1 MKRYVL
7 AFIFVIVVL
16 GLGMGIPAIYAQS
29 YPSRTTQF
37 IIPNVPGSIM
47 DINPRVVI
55 DELGKI
61 LGTQIIPVNKPG
73 AGTVVGTETI
83 ARSKKDGSTFGYM
96 SNAAMVYARILNP
109 ETFHFDPEKDIEPLG
124 LHILFAN
131 AWTVQASSP
140 WKTFNEMLDYAKK
153 NPGKIR
159 VGTMGVGSVSH
170 FSLEVIQSLTGAQ
183 FTHIPFKGGEAV
195 TAAILGGHVEVVFDA
210 VVKYVPHVDSG
221 KLRILL
227 LTAKLPAYPQWPT
240 FTELGYKQDL
250 FSSWFAFCA
259 PSGLPEEVMKMLV
272 PAVEK
277 VIKQPE
283 YKDKFEKMHYVVP
296 YKSPAELR
304 KMIAEEYG
312 RALEIAKKVGLSK

>member
-1 MKRYVL
+1 MKRYRVIPII
-7 AFIFVIVVL
+7 AFVVF
-16 GLGMGIPAIYAQS
+16 GLSIGIPAIQAQP
-29 YPSRTTQF
+29 YPNRNIQL

-47 DINPRVVI
+47 DINPRVVS
-55 DELGKI
+55 DELGRI
-61 LGTQIIPVNKPG
+61 LGTQIVPINKPG
-73 AGTVVGTETI
+73 AGTVVGTDTV
-83 ARSKKDGSTFGYM
+83 ARSKKDGYTIGYM

-109 ETFHFDPEKDIEPLG
+109 ETFQFDPEKDIEPLG

-131 AWTVQASSP
+131 AWTVQASAP
-140 WKTFNEMLDYAKK
+140 WKTFNEVLDYAKK

-170 FSLEVIQSLTGAQ
+170 FSLEVIQSMTGAQ

-277 VIKQPE
+277 VIKNPE

-296 YKSPAELR
+296 YKSPADLK
-304 KMIAEEYG
+304 KMIAEEYA
-312 RALEIAKKVGLSK
+312 RALEIAKKAGLSK

>member
-1 MKRYVL
+1 MKRHVL
-7 AFIFVIVVL
+7 ISILAVVVF
-16 GLGMGIPAIYAQS
+16 GVGIGIQAIHAQT

-37 IIPNVPGSIM
+37 IIANVPGSLL
-47 DINPRVVI
+47 DINARVVLG
-55 DELGKI
+55 ELGKI
-61 LGTQIIPVNKPG
+61 LGTQIVPVNKPG
-73 AGTVVGTETI
+73 AGTIVGTEAI
-83 ARSKKDGSTFGYM
+83 ARSKKDGSTIGYM
-96 SNAAMVYARILNP
+96 TNVATVYSRILNP
-109 ETFHFDPEKDIEPLG
+109 ESFHFDPEKDIEPLG

-131 AWTVQASSP
+131 AWSVQASSP
-140 WKTFNEMLDYAKK
+140 WKTFNEILDYAKK

-195 TAAILGGHVEVVFDA
+195 TTAVLGGHVEVTFDA
-210 VVKYVPHVDSG
+210 VVKYVPHVESG

-227 LTAKLPAYPQWPT
+227 LTHKLPAYPQWPT
-240 FTELGYKQDL
+240 FTELGYKQEL

-259 PSGLPEEVMKMLV
+259 PSGLPEEVTRMLV
-272 PAVEK
+272 PAVERVVK
-277 VIKQPE
+277 HPE

-296 YKSPAELR
+296 YKSPGDLK

-312 RALEIAKKVGLSK
+312 RALAIAKKAGLSK